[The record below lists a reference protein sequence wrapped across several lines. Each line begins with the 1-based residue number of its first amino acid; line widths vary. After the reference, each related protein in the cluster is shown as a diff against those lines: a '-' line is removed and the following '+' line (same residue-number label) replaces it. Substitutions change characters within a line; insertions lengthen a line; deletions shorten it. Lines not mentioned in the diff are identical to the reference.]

1 MKILFSH
8 SYVLTFDP
16 KQVRAMQPYPPLAT
30 LYAASLAKSLGHEV
44 KVHDVQFDSNEKKL
58 MASVKNFNPDVLV
71 FWDDGFNYLT
81 KMCLS
86 NMRDFILH
94 VLQLE
99 ATKTLP
105 VWICS
110 SDSSDHPELYLQA
123 GAQLVITGEGEATLR
138 DLLTFYPNYLNTQ
151 GIVHAGGRNPK
162 RPVIKLLD
170 ELPLPDYRLID
181 INSYRNRWKAK
192 HGFFSINMVTTR
204 GCPFSCNWCAKPIY
218 GNRYH
223 AHSPAWI
230 VSQLKQLITDCQ
242 PDHIWF
248 ADDIFGLKPGWVKEF
263 ADLLEKENI
272 LIPFK
277 IQSRVD
283 LLLNE
288 NAVQHLAR
296 AGCDTVWVGAESGS
310 QKILDAMDKGTLV
323 EQIAEATHQLH
334 KAGMKVG
341 YFLQFGY
348 PGEELADIQLTL
360 RMLEENK
367 PDDIGVSVSY
377 PLPGTSFYD
386 KVKSE
391 LNNKANWTDSDDLS
405 LMFSNTYPG
414 SFYKALHRYLHK
426 KFRLSQSLRQ
436 TKNIIRNKVDFL
448 LLMKEIMRTVYYCMV
463 LPYYKLRWY
472 ASR

>member
-8 SYVLTFDP
+8 SYVLSFDP
-16 KQVRAMQPYPPLAT
+16 KQEKSMQPYPPLAT
-30 LYAASLAKSLGHEV
+30 LYAATLAKSLGHEV
-44 KVHDVQFDSNEKKL
+44 EVHDVQFDTDETKL
-58 MASVKNFNPDVLV
+58 IAAVKRFHPDLLI

-94 VLQLE
+94 VLQAKELDS
-99 ATKTLP
+99 LP
-105 VWICS
+105 VWVCS
-110 SDSSDHPELYLQA
+110 SDSSDHPQVYLDA
-123 GAQLVITGEGEATLR
+123 GAQLVISGEGEDTLR
-138 DLLTFYPNYLNTQ
+138 ELLSSFPHYLHIP
-151 GIVHAGGRNPK
+151 GIVHTGGRNPK
-162 RPVIKLLD
+162 RPVIKSLD
-170 ELPLPDYRLID
+170 ALPHPDYQLID
-181 INSYRNRWKAK
+181 LDSYRNRWLKK
-192 HGFFSINMVTTR
+192 HGFFSLNMVTTR

-223 AHSPAWI
+223 AHSPAW
-230 VSQLKQLITDCQ
+230 VVAQLKQLISHCK

-272 LIPFK
+272 QISFK

-288 NAVQHLAR
+288 NTVQHLAR
-296 AGCDTVWVGAESGS
+296 AGCETVWVGAESGS
-310 QKILDAMDKGTLV
+310 QKVLDAMDKGTRV
-323 EQIAEATHQLH
+323 EQISEASFQLK
-334 KAGMKVG
+334 KAGIRIG

-348 PGEELADIQLTL
+348 PGEDLSDIKLTL

-377 PLPGTSFYD
+377 PLPGTSFYE
-386 KVKSE
+386 KVRAE
-391 LNNKANWTDSDDLS
+391 LNDKANWTDSDDLS
-405 LMFSNTYPG
+405 LMFSNTYSPR
-414 SFYKALHRYLHK
+414 FYKALHRYLHK
-426 KFRLSQSLRQ
+426 RFRLSLTLRQ
-436 TKNIIRNKVDFL
+436 MGNSLINSPDFL
-448 LLMKEIMRTVYYCMV
+448 LLLKGMARTVYYCTV
-463 LPYYKLRWY
+463 LPFYKIRWY